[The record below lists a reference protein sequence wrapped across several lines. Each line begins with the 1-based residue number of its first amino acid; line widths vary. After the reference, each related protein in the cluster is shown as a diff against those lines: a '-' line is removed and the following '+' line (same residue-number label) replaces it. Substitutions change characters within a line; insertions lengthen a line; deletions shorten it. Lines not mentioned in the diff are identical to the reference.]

1 MLLSAYAIKYTLEI
15 ETGDIPSP
23 DDYRD
28 LSVVVERYVS
38 EYMTS
43 QFSASD
49 TIIMTGVNTL
59 TGNLDFQTPTLIA
72 EYDSRACF
80 SQGSEIPNF
89 QTLDTALAGMLSTQ
103 DKQDLFIT
111 TINSLL
117 PAGNIFKTSLVGVE
131 FGNPPSRSRLDSG
144 SGSSAAIAS
153 GVAGFTMLIAG
164 MILYKRR
171 RPLIEDY
178 DTEKKLDKRNC
189 GESTVDGDTFTGE
202 SYTTEPTSDG
212 MGSVTCPHKEEY
224 ILPTNATTPIRNS
237 DGGALSRDEWKKDL
251 IDAPSYESPED
262 RVFNNHTMEKYD
274 AFLNDSEHDDQLPS
288 SSADP
293 NLSIYE
299 EDIVSVNESVENLS
313 SSRESRAEPYSV
325 DQIEAMLS
333 YQV

>member
-1 MLLSAYAIKYTLEI
+1 M
-15 ETGDIPSP
+15 
-23 DDYRD
+23 
-28 LSVVVERYVS
+28 VERYVS

-49 TIIMTGVNTL
+49 TIIMIGVNTL

-89 QTLDTALAGMLSTQ
+89 QTLDTALAGMLNTL

-117 PAGNIFKTSLVGVE
+117 PAGNIFKTGLVGVE

-153 GVAGFTMLIAG
+153 GAAGLTMLVAG

-178 DTEKKLDKRNC
+178 DAEKKLDKSNC
-189 GESTVDGDTFTGE
+189 GGSTVDGDTFTGE
-202 SYTTEPTSDG
+202 TYTTEPTSDG
-212 MGSVTCPHKEEY
+212 MGSATCPHKEEY
-224 ILPTNATTPIRNS
+224 ILPTNATTPIQNS
-237 DGGALSRDEWKKDL
+237 DDTKSSLSWNGGALSRDEWKKDL
-251 IDAPSYESPED
+251 IDAPSYQSPED
-262 RVFNNHTMEKYD
+262 RVFNRHTMEKYD
-274 AFLNDSEHDDQLPS
+274 AFLNDSECDDQLPS
-288 SSADP
+288 SPADP